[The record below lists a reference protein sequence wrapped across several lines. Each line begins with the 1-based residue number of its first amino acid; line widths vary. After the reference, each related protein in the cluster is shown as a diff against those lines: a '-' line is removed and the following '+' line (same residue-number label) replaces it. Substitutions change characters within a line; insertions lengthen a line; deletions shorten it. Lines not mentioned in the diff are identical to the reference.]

1 MFGSI
6 GGPEIFL
13 ILVLALIVLGPRRL
27 PELGRALGRA
37 VAEFRRATAEFR
49 EGVEREL
56 DLDPMRQAGREIVR
70 ARREIAELARA
81 PARALSRELAKEAQT
96 GQGADLAAGSIA
108 PPMPPAETVA
118 KNPPAEDAPACEAPP
133 SGLDPE
139 PSLPLE

>member
-13 ILVLALIVLGPRRL
+13 ILVLALVVLGPRRL

-96 GQGADLAAGSIA
+96 GQGAELAAGGVAA
-108 PPMPPAETVA
+108 PPPPAGPVWHDR
-118 KNPPAEDAPACEAPP
+118 PP
-133 SGLDPE
+133 
-139 PSLPLE
+139 